1 MGFKEV
7 IPQRI
12 RASSNAI
19 NIIRVSFSKMN
30 KTGTYN
36 INIYIGVNVAK
47 KIGLKDSDKIKFY
60 IDEDNP
66 RLWLIKKADDGG
78 GYKVIDPKKS
88 KDSVNLRLQMTW
100 KKYIPE
106 EKELSVREVTYDIY
120 DGGIRVFANLK

>member
-12 RASSNAI
+12 RASSNAV

-30 KTGTYN
+30 KTGVYN
-36 INIYIGVNVAK
+36 INIYIGINAAK

-66 RLWLIKKADDGG
+66 RLWLIKKADDEG

-88 KDSVNLRLQMTW
+88 KDSVSLRLQMTW
-100 KKYIPE
+100 KKYIPD

-120 DGGIRVFANLK
+120 DGGIRIFANLK